1 MRRIAPII
9 LITAVL
15 IFINAPLPY
24 ASVVTI
30 NPRAIG
36 EPEKSF
42 AASSIGLNYASTVS
56 QTITGTF
63 SETGG
68 GAFNNFYFP
77 DSTSVVDKTG
87 LNKDY
92 RLSAVYTASGTA
104 TPTQQG
110 FTATFNSFGL
120 QIYADRVLVGQ
131 STGLV
136 SGTAHLVPDSLVHA
150 SGDFDVVVN
159 FAAVGG
165 FFSSNI
171 LTAEFTGL
179 VDSSTVSIGSTFYSL
194 HTGSGHLS
202 FTTGLSQSLTTL
214 DTLLGGAQPAIISN
228 PEPATFFLLGSGLL
242 GLIIFYLRQRW
253 RRIETQS

>member
-1 MRRIAPII
+1 MRRILPII
-9 LITAVL
+9 LITVVL

-36 EPEKSF
+36 EPEQSF
-42 AASSIGLNYASTVS
+42 AASSIGLNYASAVS
-56 QTITGTF
+56 QTITGAF

-77 DSTSVVDKTG
+77 DRTSVVDKTG

-92 RLSAVYTASGTA
+92 RLSAFYTASGTA
-104 TPTQQG
+104 APSPQG
-110 FTATFNSFGL
+110 FTASFNTFDL
-120 QIYADRVLVGQ
+120 QIYANQSLVGR
-131 STGLV
+131 STGV
-136 SGTAHLVPDSLVHA
+136 VTGTAHLVPDSLVHA

-171 LTAEFTGL
+171 RTAEFTGL
-179 VDSSTVSIGSTFYSL
+179 VDSSTVSAGSTFYSV
-194 HTGSGHLS
+194 HTGSGNLS
-202 FTTGLSQSLTTL
+202 FTTDVSQTLTAL
-214 DTLLGGAQPAIISN
+214 DTLIGGPQSAMISN
-228 PEPATFFLLGSGLL
+228 PEPATFVLLGSGLG
-242 GLIIFYLRQRW
+242 GLAMFYFWQKW
-253 RRIETQS
+253 RKTDIQL

>member
-1 MRRIAPII
+1 MRRILPII

-15 IFINAPLPY
+15 IFINAPLSY

-36 EPEKSF
+36 EPEQSF
-42 AASSIGLNYASTVS
+42 AASSIGLNYASAVS
-56 QTITGTF
+56 QTLAGAF

-77 DSTSVVDKTG
+77 DRTSVVDKTG

-92 RLSAVYTASGTA
+92 RLSAFYTASGTA
-104 TPTQQG
+104 APSSQG
-110 FTATFNSFGL
+110 FTATFNTFNL
-120 QIYADRVLVGQ
+120 QIYADQSLVGR

-136 SGTAHLVPDSLVHA
+136 AGTAHLVPDSLVHA

-165 FFSSNI
+165 FFSSNVR
-171 LTAEFTGL
+171 TAEFTGL
-179 VDSSTVSIGSTFYSL
+179 VDSSTVSAGSTFYSV
-194 HTGSGHLS
+194 HTGSGNFS
-202 FTTGLSQSLTTL
+202 FTTGLPQTLTTL
-214 DTLLGGAQPAIISN
+214 DALISGPQPAMISN
-228 PEPATFFLLGSGLL
+228 PEPATFFLLGSGIG
-242 GLIIFYLRQRW
+242 GLAIFHLW
-253 RRIETQS
+253 RKWKRTETQP

>member
-1 MRRIAPII
+1 MRQILSII
-9 LITAVL
+9 LTTVVL
-15 IFINAPLPY
+15 MSIDTPIPY

-42 AASSIGLNYASTVS
+42 AASSIGLDYASAVS
-56 QTITGTF
+56 QTITGAF

-77 DSTSVVDKTG
+77 DSTSIVDKTG

-92 RLSAVYTASGTA
+92 HLSAVYTASGTA
-104 TPTQQG
+104 APSPQG
-110 FTATFNSFGL
+110 FTAAFNTFGL
-120 QIYADRVLVGQ
+120 KIYANTILVGR

-136 SGTAHLVPDSLVHA
+136 AGTAQLVPDSLSHA

-171 LTAEFTGL
+171 RTAEFTGR
-179 VDSSTVSIGSTFYSL
+179 VDSSTVSTGSTFYSL
-194 HTGSGHLS
+194 HTGSGNLS
-202 FTTGLSQSLTTL
+202 FTTSLSQSLTTL
-214 DTLLGGAQPAIISN
+214 DTLIGGAQPAMISN
-228 PEPATFFLLGSGLL
+228 PEPATFFLLGSGLS
-242 GLIIFYLRQRW
+242 GLIIFYLRRRW
-253 RRIETQS
+253 RRTETQS